1 MSADPTPGAAA
12 LAEAVRLRGR
22 IEGTLVK
29 VDDFLNHKVDPPLMD
44 LIGSD
49 IANRWR
55 PDRIDDVVTAEASG
69 IAPALAT
76 AGHLGVEMIYAKK
89 YPRSTADRPAF
100 VREVASPTKGTEYR
114 VEVARRVLGTG
125 RRVLVVDDFLSG
137 GRTAEALGEIIEE
150 AGATVVGFAFV
161 IEKSFVS
168 GRERLERRGWA
179 VDSLLVVES
188 LDGGLQVKATGPRH

>member
-1 MSADPTPGAAA
+1 MSAAPTPGAAA

-29 VDDFLNHKVDPPLMD
+29 VDDFLNHKVDPPLLD
-44 LIGSD
+44 LIGAD
-49 IANRWR
+49 IADRWR
-55 PDRIDDVVTAEASG
+55 RDRIDEVITAEASG

-76 AGHLGVEMIYAKK
+76 ARHLGVEMIYAKK

-114 VEVARRVLGTG
+114 VEVARRVLGPG

-137 GRTAEALGEIIEE
+137 GRTAEALGEIVEE

-168 GRERLERRGWA
+168 GRERLEQRGWM

-188 LDGGLQVKATGPRH
+188 LDGGLQVVATSGRR